1 MDRKE
6 ILLTGAGGQ
15 GILFFGRVLGTAA
28 IQKGKRV
35 VSTPSYGAAVR
46 GDVVQCGVIISDQ
59 EIHDPVVDDADIV
72 VALNKGSLQRFGSHV
87 KEGGTV
93 ICKGSEGTSAFIGS
107 IDKRFQLI
115 SVPLD
120 DLGNELGTKR
130 YHNMIAMGAYLQVDP
145 GLDIDLIR
153 EALIKNLKKRGN
165 ESLIKENLDAI
176 QAGIDWYRRSKG
188 QSNVQW

>member
-28 IQKGKRV
+28 IQKGKRA

-46 GDVVQCGVIISDQ
+46 GDVVQCGVIISDE
-59 EIHDPVVDDADIV
+59 EIHDPIVDDADIV
-72 VALNKGSLQRFGSHV
+72 VALNKASLQKFGSHV
-87 KEGGTV
+87 KEGGTL
-93 ICKGSEGTSAFIGS
+93 ICEASEGTSAVTAS
-107 IDKRFQLI
+107 IEKGFRLI
-115 SVPLD
+115 PVPLD

-130 YHNMIAMGAYLQVDP
+130 YHNMIAMGVYLQVDP

-153 EALIKNLKKRGN
+153 EALVKNLKKRSN
-165 ESLIKENLDAI
+165 ESLINENLDAI
-176 QAGIDWYRRSKG
+176 HAGIDWYRRTKG
-188 QSNVQW
+188 QNSV